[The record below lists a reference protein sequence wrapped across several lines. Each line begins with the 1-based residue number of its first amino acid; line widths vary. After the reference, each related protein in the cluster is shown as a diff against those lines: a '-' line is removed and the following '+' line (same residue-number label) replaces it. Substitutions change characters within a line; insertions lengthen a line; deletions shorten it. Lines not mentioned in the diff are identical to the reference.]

1 MPANMTDDDSEIPTD
16 QKRGKSRE
24 SILLGARLLYEGDA
38 SPVTARIRNISS
50 GGMMV
55 DTLKPMPL
63 GLTVTA
69 EIKTIGEVSG
79 RVAWS
84 TENRVG
90 IAFDSPIDPK
100 HARLQ
105 LKPDNSTVRYNR
117 VVNNSDRRPGL
128 GIR

>member
-1 MPANMTDDDSEIPTD
+1 MSKEDSETAID
-16 QKRGKSRE
+16 QKREKSRE
-24 SILLGARLLYEGDA
+24 SIFLGAQLLYEGA
-38 SPVTARIRNISS
+38 SAPVTARIRNISS

-55 DTLKPMPL
+55 DTSKVMRT

-69 EIKTIGEVSG
+69 VIKTIGEVAG

-90 IAFDSPIDPK
+90 IAFDDPIDPK

-105 LKPDNSTVRYNR
+105 IKTDNSAVRY
-117 VVNNSDRRPGL
+117 VSVLPKDRRPGL
-128 GIR
+128 AIR